1 MAESY
6 SFFNSKDHDRVYNA
20 RHWADYFYPLFRSG
34 VFNGNLQVVEN
45 GGMRVKISDGY
56 AWIDGYLYHLT
67 GGLILDLETAS
78 GNMNRIDN
86 IVIRLDLTN
95 RWVKGFAVSGSYYS
109 GKASPPERAVTSTI
123 HELVIARINIPA
135 GATQITQD
143 MIEDTRMN
151 NDLCGWVVGT
161 VKEIDYSQIYAQFT
175 AYQNKKVKEVDEWQ
189 ALEEA
194 ALSTWVAL
202 LKKEKT
208 EQLQKLITD
217 FENIKDNAQTEFE
230 DWFTGNTNNWE
241 EEWTAWFNNL
251 KEQLTDNAVTN
262 LQSQIGILRN
272 LTTTAKDSLVAAI
285 NEVKDL
291 SGVTGV
297 KGSKESA
304 YRKGNVNLTPAN
316 IGALPDSTVPINK
329 GGTGATVASSAMLNL
344 LKGLSYF
351 SGTALDNLLIPVADS
366 TITTA
371 AYRKGSDFWTYI
383 KNKINA
389 ATDIKV
395 EQAIKD
401 GEGDKIRETYL
412 RLKHTIPLLE
422 YGEFTNDTIKIS
434 FQTGHS
440 YLLITREVTK
450 STGKI
455 YGYRAR
461 MYVTENSIDWTSF
474 PNAAPSAANLCAST
488 NAGVTLGTF
497 NTKAATENGD
507 ISYGITL
514 KASNTYTV
522 YYTLF
527 DLCYPQIAPFSSYM
541 FVMDG
546 HRMNSFTYAYGNIHP
561 LSE

>member
-95 RWVKGFAVSGSYYS
+95 RWVRGFVVSGSYYS
-109 GKASPPERAVTSTI
+109 GKASPPERTFTSTI
-123 HELVIARINIPA
+123 HELVIARINVPA

-194 ALSTWVAL
+194 ALSTWVTL

-217 FENIKDNAQTEFE
+217 FENIKDNAKTEFE

-241 EEWTAWFNNL
+241 DEWTTWFNNL

-262 LQSQIGILRN
+262 LQSQIGILGN
-272 LTTTAKDSLVAAI
+272 LKTTKKSDLVAAI
-285 NEVKDL
+285 NEVKDS

-297 KGSKESA
+297 KGNKESA
-304 YRKGNVNLTPAN
+304 YRKGSVNLTPAN
-316 IGALPDSTVPINK
+316 IGALPDETVPVSK
-329 GGTGATVASSAMLNL
+329 GGTGQ
-344 LKGLSYF
+344 
-351 SGTALDNLLIPVADS
+351 
-366 TITTA
+366 TTA
-371 AYRKGSDFWTYI
+371 VNAANALINALSTGSDAPKDNDYFISQYVNGGTTTTTYHRRPLSKLWEYI
-383 KNKINA
+383 KSKINA
-389 ATDIKV
+389 ATDIKATQDSNGNV
-395 EQAIKD
+395 IKD
-401 GEGDKIRETYL
+401 TYAPKDSVLKLVET
-412 RLKHTIPLLE
+412 
-422 YGEFTNDTIKIS
+422 GEFTNDTLSLSLK
-434 FQTGHS
+434 FDAT
-440 YLLITREVTK
+440 YMLVTREITI
-450 STGKI
+450 STGKV

-461 MYVTENSIDWTSF
+461 IYATPKESAGAATV
-474 PNAAPSAANLCAST
+474 PVAANAAAST
-488 NAGVTLGTF
+488 NAGVTLGTSAGGTLI
-497 NTKAATENGD
+497 NW
-507 ISYGITL
+507 YGITL
-514 KASNTYTV
+514 KATATYRV
-522 YYTLF
+522 SYALYEFNNSYGDYYEL
-527 DLCYPQIAPFSSYM
+527 AG
-541 FVMDG
+541 V
-546 HRMNSFTYAYGNIHP
+546 HN
-561 LSE
+561 